1 MLFDFTPNEPVGV
14 EDAPIATQPIAY
26 LTEVILATSGDW
38 ECLPG
43 LAPLFL
49 REAME
54 DLLVALQVE
63 T

>member
-1 MLFDFTPNEPVGV
+1 MPFDFTPNEVAGV
-14 EDAPIATQPIAY
+14 KETPITTQPIAY

-49 REAME
+49 REALE
-54 DLLVALQVE
+54 ALLASE
-63 T
+63 EKT